1 MDELLKAIDRVSSHP
16 LSIRG
21 QELFARRIALLAFE
35 AAARE
40 VDPVG
45 KAFTADMQGSAR
57 AIVRGECA
65 RMIRALSARLGE

>member
-16 LSIRG
+16 
-21 QELFARRIALLAFE
+21 ARRIALLAFE